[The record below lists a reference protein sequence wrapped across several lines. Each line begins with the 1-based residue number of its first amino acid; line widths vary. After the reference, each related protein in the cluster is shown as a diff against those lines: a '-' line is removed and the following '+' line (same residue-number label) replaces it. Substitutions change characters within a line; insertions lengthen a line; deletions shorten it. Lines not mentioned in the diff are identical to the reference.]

1 MSRLSPSSPSLNP
14 SVFPSVRESPFLLR
28 KPLAFL
34 KRGFWHASSYR
45 LNFIGNY
52 LGSAFV
58 LLFFYILAQFYGVAR
73 PAALAEYGGDYFTFL
88 LIGGVFARYLSL
100 GLRNFGRELEHEL
113 TAGTVEPLMVTAT
126 PPMLALLGASLWSL
140 IEGLL
145 LLIAQLAVGAF
156 IFGADFSRANWP
168 AAAALTALTVVALN
182 SWGLFTA
189 AFVLAF
195 KRADP
200 LSWLVDVTLYMLA
213 GVYFPVQI
221 LPEWL
226 RLIAY
231 AFPLSHALEGLRFA
245 LMRGDSRAD
254 LWRYTLILLAFN
266 LVLFPLGVFALRFA
280 IQHVKRTGSLGHY

>member
-1 MSRLSPSSPSLNP
+1 MSPEPMTPSIALPGVKL
-14 SVFPSVRESPFLLR
+14 
-28 KPLAFL
+28 LAFI

-45 LNFIGNY
+45 LNFVGNY
-52 LGSAFV
+52 LGSVLV
-58 LLFFYILAQFYGVAR
+58 LLFFYVLAQFYGVAR

-126 PPMLALLGASLWSL
+126 TPMLALLGASLWSL
-140 IEGLL
+140 LEGLAL
-145 LLIAQLAVGAF
+145 LVMQLVLGALA
-156 IFGADFSRANWP
+156 FGADFSRANWGS
-168 AAAALTALTVVALN
+168 AAVLTLLTVLALN
-182 SWGLFTA
+182 SWGLLTA

-221 LPEWL
+221 LPDWL
-226 RLIAY
+226 RVIAY
-231 AFPLSHALEGLRFA
+231 ALPLSHALEGLRFA
-245 LMRGDSRAD
+245 LMRGDPLAE
-254 LWRYTLILLAFN
+254 LGRYVLILLGFN
-266 LVLFPLGVFALRFA
+266 ALLLPLGLWALRRA
-280 IQHVKRTGSLGHY
+280 IQHVKRAGSLGHY

>member
-1 MSRLSPSSPSLNP
+1 MVSSLTLP
-14 SVFPSVRESPFLLR
+14 VAKV
-28 KPLAFL
+28 LAFV

-45 LNFIGNY
+45 LNFVGNY
-52 LGSAFV
+52 LGSALV
-58 LLFFYILAQFYGVAR
+58 LLFFYVLAQFYGVAR
-73 PAALAEYGGDYFTFL
+73 PAALADYGGDYFTFL

-140 IEGLL
+140 IEGLVL
-145 LLIAQLAVGAF
+145 LVAQLLVGALV
-156 IFGADFSRANWP
+156 FGADFSRANW
-168 AAAALTALTVVALN
+168 AAAAGLTLLTVVALN

-221 LPEWL
+221 LPDWL
-226 RLIAY
+226 RAIAY
-231 AFPLSHALEGLRFA
+231 ALPLSHALEGLRFA
-245 LMRGDSRAD
+245 LMRGDSLAE
-254 LWRYTLILLAFN
+254 LWRYVIILLGFN
-266 LVLFPLGVFALRFA
+266 ALLLPLGGWALHAALR
-280 IQHVKRTGSLGHY
+280 HVKRSGSLGHY

>member
-1 MSRLSPSSPSLNP
+1 MRSAQAHL
-14 SVFPSVRESPFLLR
+14 PF
-28 KPLAFL
+28 KTLAFI

-45 LNFIGNY
+45 LNFVGNY
-52 LGSAFV
+52 LGSVLV
-58 LLFFYILAQFYGVAR
+58 LLFFYVLAQFYGVAR

-100 GLRNFGRELEHEL
+100 GLRNFGRELEHEM

-126 PPMLALLGASLWSL
+126 SPMLALLGASLWSL
-140 IEGLL
+140 IEGLAL
-145 LLIAQLAVGAF
+145 LVAQLILGALV
-156 IFGADFSRANWP
+156 FGADFSHANW
-168 AAAALTALTVVALN
+168 AAATVLTLLTVIALN

-221 LPEWL
+221 LPDWL
-226 RLIAY
+226 RVIAY
-231 AFPLSHALEGLRFA
+231 ALPLSHALEGLRFA
-245 LMRGDSRAD
+245 LMRGDS
-254 LWRYTLILLAFN
+254 L
-266 LVLFPLGVFALRFA
+266 
-280 IQHVKRTGSLGHY
+280 TGLSHYVI

>member
-1 MSRLSPSSPSLNP
+1 MTPFVSLRALRGFKF
-14 SVFPSVRESPFLLR
+14 VAFVR
-28 KPLAFL
+28 
-34 KRGFWHASSYR
+34 RGFWHASSYR
-45 LNFIGNY
+45 LNFFGNY
-52 LGSAFV
+52 LGSALV
-58 LLFFYILAQFYGVAR
+58 LIFFYVLAQFYGVAR

-88 LIGGVFARYLSL
+88 LVGGVFARYLSL

-126 PPMLALLGASLWSL
+126 SPTLALLGASLWSL
-140 IEGLL
+140 LEGVLL
-145 LLIAQLAVGAF
+145 LVAQLAMGALF
-156 IFGADFSRANWP
+156 LSADFSRANWP
-168 AAAALTALTVVALN
+168 AALALTLLTLLALN

-221 LPEWL
+221 LPVWL
-226 RLIAY
+226 RVVAY
-231 AFPLSHALEGLRFA
+231 ALPLSHALEGLRFA
-245 LMRGDSRAD
+245 LMRGDSLAE
-254 LWRYTLILLAFN
+254 LWRYALILLAFN
-266 LVLFPLGVFALRFA
+266 AVLLPLGVLALRFA